1 VLAMGHTTLYPLL
14 YNLES
19 KKLVSARSEVAEN
32 GRPRKY
38 YRLTEKGKRRLAQD
52 RKQWRALSAAMGKL
66 GIIGA

>member
-1 VLAMGHTTLYPLL
+1 VLAMGQTTLYPLL

-38 YRLTEKGKRRLAQD
+38 
-52 RKQWRALSAAMGKL
+52 
-66 GIIGA
+66 